1 MAAYLF
7 ALYNQPMDADAF
19 STYLESEHI
28 PLARMVPSVQSIHV
42 SEGPALAP
50 DGSQVFHRVGI
61 LRFES
66 MDALQ
71 AAVAST
77 EGQRAAADLEN
88 FATGGVTLAVFEA
101 RDVTAP

>member
-1 MAAYLF
+1 MPAFLF
-7 ALYNQPMDADAF
+7 ALYSQPMDADAF
-19 STYLESEHI
+19 TTYMESEHV
-28 PLARMVPSVQSIHV
+28 PLARMVPGVESIHL

-61 LRFES
+61 VRFES

-71 AAVAST
+71 AGLASS
-77 EGQRAAADLEN
+77 EGQQAAADLEN
-88 FATGGVTLAVFEA
+88 FATGGVTVAVFEA